1 MLLFVKARRL
11 YCKIYLYYLLCYNVC
26 NLVCDYVVEAMNMV
40 NTELMNRI
48 KQLEQ
53 KYAENWGKSV
63 DYTAMPLVI
72 TQELLAKILERIVD
86 TGESILVGFEK
97 IKNQH

>member
-1 MLLFVKARRL
+1 MLLFVKAKRL
-11 YCKIYLYYLLCYNVC
+11 YCKIYLYYLLCYYVY

-53 KYAENWGKSV
+53 KYAENWGKV
-63 DYTAMPLVI
+63 
-72 TQELLAKILERIVD
+72 
-86 TGESILVGFEK
+86 
-97 IKNQH
+97 